1 MYCLY
6 LSKSKFTQ
14 TMMPFIKVTGEFDES
29 LNVSVEKILYY
40 MGYSHGCTIFLGTS
54 ISIRVKECEEDIKR
68 LIEEAYMQV
77 A

>member
-1 MYCLY
+1 
-6 LSKSKFTQ
+6 
-14 TMMPFIKVTGEFDES
+14 MMPFIKLTGEFDES

-40 MGYSHGCTIFLGTS
+40 MGYSHGSTIWLATS
-54 ISIRVKECEEDIKR
+54 VTLRVKECEEDIKR